1 MNMDICL
8 VFNFHAKKP
17 LNSFSFFDI
26 GKNHSY
32 FDKASAEKTFLEEA
46 NLKHLPLL
54 DAIIKLSSKKDHSF
68 SLFFSGFFLELM
80 SEHYPKYISDIEKL
94 VKSGKIEL
102 LGGTYNN
109 SLSCLFSLDLFKIE
123 IAKHRKVIKSLFDS
137 EPTCFS
143 NTENIYSNELG
154 NIIKELKFKSAIAP
168 AIDWFLGENNQY
180 QVFQSNGEKKLSL
193 LVTDYKINQLLI
205 NSNASLLKDKSLND
219 KVYVAQIN
227 PTSANPNTNWM
238 DLMSGIKT
246 RKNKFILTSDALK
259 AHTSSAIY
267 NIPTAL
273 AVNSSGQDLPTFIE
287 SPIQK
292 ETLEK
297 LKSTKA
303 QLHIKGDKKLLED
316 FLPLCAAENLLRMN
330 TKINSDN
337 VTEPYDQY
345 LSMMNILSDLE
356 IRISKHKDT

>member
-1 MNMDICL
+1 MDLCL
-8 VFNFHAKKP
+8 VFNFYAKKN

-32 FDKASAEKTFLEEA
+32 FDNASAEKTFLEEA

-54 DAIIKLSSKKDHSF
+54 DAILKLSNKKDHGF
-68 SLFFSGFFLELM
+68 SLFFSGFFLEML
-80 SEHYPKYISDIEKL
+80 SQHFPKYISDIKKL

-123 IAKHRKVIKSLFDS
+123 IAKHRKEIKSLFDC

-154 NIIKELKFKSAIAP
+154 TIIKELKFKSAIAP
-168 AIDWFLGENNQY
+168 AIDWFLGDNNQY
-180 QVFQSNGEKKLSL
+180 QIFQSKGEKKLSL
-193 LVTDYKINQLLI
+193 LLTDYKTNQLLI
-205 NSNASLLKDKSLND
+205 HTNAASLLKDKSLSD
-219 KVYVAQIN
+219 KLYVAQIN
-227 PTSANPNTNWM
+227 PASANPNTNWI
-238 DLMSGIKT
+238 DVISEIKK
-246 RKNKFILTSDALK
+246 RKNKFILVSDTLK

-267 NIPTAL
+267 NIPSAL
-273 AVNSSGQDLPTFIE
+273 AVNSSGQDLPAFIE
-287 SPIQK
+287 NPIQK

-303 QLHIKGDKKLLED
+303 QLHIKSDKKLLED
-316 FLPLCAAENLLRMN
+316 FLPLCTAENLLKMN

-337 VTEPYDQY
+337 ITEPYDQY

-356 IRISKHKDT
+356 IRISKHKAT